1 MRIRNV
7 SAIVIAMLLSLIA
20 PGSTPDTYAQSQP
33 GATSQRNSVDDG
45 LDVVLRNLVQEIR
58 ALRADVKDLRA
69 EMKRTRARPAV
80 AAAAPARARARR
92 DPNRTWDIALHAS
105 DRRMGN
111 EKAKYALIEFS
122 DFQCPFCSRFHG
134 DAYPKIVENYV
145 DTGKVQYVFRDF
157 PLGFHRKARG
167 AHIAARCAGDQGQF
181 WAMHHALFSNQKTLG
196 TPLYTRT
203 AGELKLDEDA
213 FKRCTAD
220 AAVGAAMDK
229 EIAAGRNY
237 GVRGTPTFYVG
248 EIRDGKIVN
257 AKQLSGAQP
266 FAKFAQYIDAALGTQ
281 TATQ

>member
-1 MRIRNV
+1 
-7 SAIVIAMLLSLIA
+7 
-20 PGSTPDTYAQSQP
+20 
-33 GATSQRNSVDDG
+33 
-45 LDVVLRNLVQEIR
+45 
-58 ALRADVKDLRA
+58 
-69 EMKRTRARPAV
+69 MKRTRARPAV
-80 AAAAPARARARR
+80 AAAPPARAKRN
-92 DPNRTWDIALHAS
+92 PKRTYDITLHAT

-122 DFQCPFCSRFHG
+122 DFECPFCSRFHG

-196 TPLYTRT
+196 PPLYTRT

-220 AAVGAAMDK
+220 TAVGAAVDK
-229 EIAAGRNY
+229 EMAAGRNY

-248 EIRDGKIVN
+248 EIKDGKIVN
-257 AKQLSGAQP
+257 AKRLSGAQP

-281 TATQ
+281 TAVQ